1 MRHGWT
7 HPSGDRPLDPIRLD
21 VAHAGIDARRAVDR
35 EHRAR
40 GARAGVQVGQRAG
53 RRERAEHG
61 GDAREAD
68 PAPELLHVHVRHRSL
83 RQ

>member
-7 HPSGDRPLDPIRLD
+7 QPSGVARSIQSALDG
-21 VAHAGIDARRAVDR
+21 AHAGVDARRAVDR

-40 GARAGVQVGQRAG
+40 GARAGVQVGQRG
-53 RRERAEHG
+53 ERRERAERG